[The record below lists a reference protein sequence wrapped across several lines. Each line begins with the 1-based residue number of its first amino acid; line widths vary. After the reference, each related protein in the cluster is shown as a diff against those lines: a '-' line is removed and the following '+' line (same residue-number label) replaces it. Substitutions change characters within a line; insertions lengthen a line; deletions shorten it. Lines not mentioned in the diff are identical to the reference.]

1 MSPEVLVHKAP
12 ANPSMD
18 IWALGIILYK
28 MIYGIYPFEADSRKE
43 IFEKIKKGAFDF
55 PEEPAISLTCQ
66 VLIKKMLTV
75 DPLARISTVDLSND
89 IWITS
94 DLE

>member
-43 IFEKIKKGAFDF
+43 IFEKIKKGG
-55 PEEPAISLTCQ
+55 TN
-66 VLIKKMLTV
+66 T
-75 DPLARISTVDLSND
+75 
-89 IWITS
+89 
-94 DLE
+94 